1 MQTVM
6 NIKIEEKEDEL
17 GGVHTEKIQ
26 KRIDTIKKK

>member
-1 MQTVM
+1 MHTVM

-17 GGVHTEKIQ
+17 GGINTEKIQ